1 MNICK
6 RQTFIEKKYLTFKKK
21 YLRILFYIASCI
33 YEAYSCPLW
42 EAATTFMSNMHF
54 SKV

>member
-6 RQTFIEKKYLTFKKK
+6 RQTFIGKKYQTFKKK

-33 YEAYSCPLW
+33 YEA
-42 EAATTFMSNMHF
+42 AAPQ
-54 SKV
+54 KVDTERWKTDGK

>member
-6 RQTFIEKKYLTFKKK
+6 RQTFIGKK

-33 YEAYSCPLW
+33 YEAYSSPLW
-42 EAATTFMSNMHF
+42 EAATFMSNMHF

>member
-6 RQTFIEKKYLTFKKK
+6 RQTFIEKSIGDSIKK

-33 YEAYSCPLW
+33 YEAYSFTLGSCYTGGQ
-42 EAATTFMSNMHF
+42 EYAF
-54 SKV
+54 

>member
-6 RQTFIEKKYLTFKKK
+6 RQTFIGKKYLTFKKK

-33 YEAYSCPLW
+33 YEAYSCCTLG
-42 EAATTFMSNMHF
+42 SCYNIHF
-54 SKV
+54 